1 MVRNK
6 TFHVLV
12 VDDEPDVHQI
22 TALALRGLK
31 YGNHSLKL
39 MQASSGEQAVVLL
52 RENPDVALILMDVI
66 MESDTAGLDAVRAIR
81 GELGNTFSR
90 IILRTGQP
98 GMAPEKTVIDEFD
111 IDGYL
116 AKSEVTATRLH
127 TVVRSAV
134 KAYDELCQLESHRQT
149 LSTIHDC
156 ILSLHSYDCIENHLE
171 SILDAAAS
179 VCPTSFAALHLETFE
194 DQGNPRKYDVTVAG
208 DNTID
213 AETESARL
221 VRAFAVDPSVLAKT
235 GPAGGGFVVPL
246 SLARSLGNGWLYVAD
261 PNPSDVARKGL
272 PLLAAHAVNSLYSS
286 IAQSILVGRDG
297 DLFDSMQI

>member
-1 MVRNK
+1 MFRNK
-6 TFHVLV
+6 IFDVLV

-31 YGNHSLKL
+31 YRNHRLRLKE
-39 MQASSGEQAVVLL
+39 ASSGEQAVLIL

-66 MESDTAGLDAVRAIR
+66 MESDTAGLDAVRVIR

-98 GMAPEKTVIDEFD
+98 GIAPEKTVIDEFD

-134 KAYDELCQLESHRQT
+134 KAYDELCQLESHRET

-156 ILSLHSYDCIENHLE
+156 ILSLHSYDSVETHLQ

-179 VCPTSFAALHLETFE
+179 VCPTSLAALHLETFE
-194 DQGNPRKYDVTVAG
+194 DQGNPRKYDIAVAS

-213 AETESARL
+213 AEAEGARL
-221 VRAFAVDPSVLAKT
+221 VGTFAKDPIALAET
-235 GPAGGGFVVPL
+235 SPAGGGFVVPF
-246 SLARSLGNGWLYVAD
+246 SLARALGNGWLYVAD
-261 PNPSDVARKGL
+261 PDPIDVARKGL
-272 PLLAAHAVNSLYSS
+272 SLLAAHAVNGLYSS

-297 DLFDSMQI
+297 DLFETMQI